1 MLCVLFYPVSYG
13 SACVESQL
21 LGRQTIR
28 HRDCDLIVE
37 GCVQCLSCKG
47 HRNSLHA
54 IAARIEKSKASKEN
68 GTGTSASSHVN
79 YIHLSSPEKN
89 RRLSTLHQAVRTV
102 QRQVGRLRARLTEA
116 TAAVGVRTPTR
127 VYNRPVACNE

>member
-1 MLCVLFYPVSYG
+1 M
-13 SACVESQL
+13 ESQL
-21 LGRQTIR
+21 LGRQPIR

-37 GCVQCLSCKG
+37 GGVQCLSCKG

-68 GTGTSASSHVN
+68 GTSASSHVN

-102 QRQVGRLRARLTEA
+102 ERQVGRLRARLTEA
-116 TAAVGVRTPTR
+116 TAAVGEV
-127 VYNRPVACNE
+127 VAPDTHESLQLIMTENESSV